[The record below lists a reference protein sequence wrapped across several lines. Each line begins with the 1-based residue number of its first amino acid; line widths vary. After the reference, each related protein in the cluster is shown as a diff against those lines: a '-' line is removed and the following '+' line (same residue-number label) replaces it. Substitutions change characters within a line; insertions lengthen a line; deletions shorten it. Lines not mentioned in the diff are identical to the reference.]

1 MANNVHF
8 TCCKEVYGKAG
19 NGSCELVK
27 TPERVSGKVKRD
39 FKEIMRINR
48 TLFDSSGKER
58 RKNEN

>member
-8 TCCKEVYGKAG
+8 TCCKEVYGKAENSSYG
-19 NGSCELVK
+19 RTK
-27 TPERVSGKVKRD
+27 TPEQVSGKVKRD

-48 TLFDSSGKER
+48 TLFNCLGKER